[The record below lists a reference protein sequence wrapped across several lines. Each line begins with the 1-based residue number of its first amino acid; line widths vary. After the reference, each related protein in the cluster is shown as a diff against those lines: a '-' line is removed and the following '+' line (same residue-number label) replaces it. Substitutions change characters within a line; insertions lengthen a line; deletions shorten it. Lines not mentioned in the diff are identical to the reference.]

1 MKKLV
6 KLLTLAGVV
15 VIFSGFQASNR
26 ADNAA
31 CWGQASAV
39 FAKMG
44 DMGLHS
50 SQQETPRLGLKNL
63 ARELYDMG
71 VIADDSMEALGA
83 FVSDQLGLSIE
94 SCQ

>member
-31 CWGQASAV
+31 CWGQARL
-39 FAKMG
+39 G